1 MKTAGKRNIGFLF
14 DLDGVLIDS
23 ETEYT
28 RIWES
33 IDKEYPTGVDNFA
46 IKIKGMT
53 LPEILST
60 YFPDNLQDEVIKML
74 NDKEQKMKYRPL
86 PGAIE
91 TLEYLKEKGLDAVL
105 VTSSNEYKMQHLRE
119 ELPQLEN
126 YFADIVTADKV
137 HRSKP
142 DPEGYIL
149 GASLLGVP
157 ARRCAVFE
165 DSVQGVKAGKASGA
179 YTVGLTTTLPAD
191 SLKPYVDEIAE
202 NLQGIDIE
210 KIIQKLESR

>member
-1 MKTAGKRNIGFLF
+1 MKTAGKEDIGFLF

-23 ETEYT
+23 ESEYT

-60 YFPDNLQDEVIKML
+60 YFPENIQDNVIKML
-74 NDKEQKMKYRPL
+74 NEKEQKMKYRPL

-91 TLEYLKEKGLDAVL
+91 TLKYLNEKGFGAVL

-119 ELPQLEN
+119 ELPKLEN
-126 YFADIVTADKV
+126 FFVDIVTADKV
-137 HRSKP
+137 RRSKP

-179 YTVGLTTTLPAD
+179 YTVGLTSTLPPD
-191 SLKPYVDEIAE
+191 SLEPYVDEMAE
-202 NLQGIDIE
+202 NLQCIDIE
-210 KIIQKLESR
+210 NIILKLKSR